1 MADPGLVHWSPAN
14 SCEALVVMRGI
25 EFLRELRLE
34 AVDCAF
40 ELGFSSCHVSQ
51 LWWNGQDLNLH
62 LRVTEKMDSLCSL
75 HHRPSGFAASLTRAC
90 LKYIRHCPFLT
101 D

>member
-1 MADPGLVHWSPAN
+1 MKREPDARVAQDCGSRAEMAEDPGLVHWSPAN

-40 ELGFSSCHVSQ
+40 NWALARATC
-51 LWWNGQDLNLH
+51 LNNGGTG
-62 LRVTEKMDSLCSL
+62 R
-75 HHRPSGFAASLTRAC
+75 
-90 LKYIRHCPFLT
+90 I
-101 D
+101 

>member
-1 MADPGLVHWSPAN
+1 MRESAEMAEDPGLVHWSPAN

-51 LWWNGQDLNLH
+51 
-62 LRVTEKMDSLCSL
+62 
-75 HHRPSGFAASLTRAC
+75 
-90 LKYIRHCPFLT
+90 
-101 D
+101 